1 MIVTRPPGSE
11 RETLSL
17 QEAEILV
24 GMGVDLKSANNRHY
38 TLRSISFP
46 FQEGDYTAFVGSA
59 NFTIGGFE
67 RNDESVAF
75 FRDPRLQKI
84 IDKEVDRLTNTNLFR
99 LIIGELYQLQRLKRI
114 NTMRISQLSDYGF
127 VSDPSPLVPGAKV
140 TNWAGMSEIKQLL
153 LDVVESVLTTDVG
166 LSEFLHLHGNYKVP
180 ANHTL
185 LDISLL

>member
-24 GMGVDLKSANNRHY
+24 GMGVDLKIRKQPPLHSKIY
-38 TLRSISFP
+38 FFS

-75 FRDPRLQKI
+75 FRDARHRKI
-84 IDKEVDRLTNTNLFR
+84 IDKEVDRLTKYGSLPFNHWR
-99 LIIGELYQLQRLKRI
+99 IISASETKR
-114 NTMRISQLSDYGF
+114 R
-127 VSDPSPLVPGAKV
+127 
-140 TNWAGMSEIKQLL
+140 
-153 LDVVESVLTTDVG
+153 
-166 LSEFLHLHGNYKVP
+166 
-180 ANHTL
+180 
-185 LDISLL
+185 